1 MEKYDIILCGE
12 VMVDPMTQI
21 ALLKTATAIDALSAA
36 GVKNA
41 WIEFENG
48 QIIEIGT
55 PKR

>member
-1 MEKYDIILCGE
+1 
-12 VMVDPMTQI
+12 MVDPMTQI
-21 ALLKTATAIDALSAA
+21 ALLKAAAAIDALSAA